1 MVSSK
6 EKLVTA
12 REVLAAGPQPQPM
25 LETVIITL
33 MHLAFYSEKVELEVY
48 VVPFHLF
55 IFLEIFFVRQRT
67 MSKIQR
73 KIKDAVIR
81 I

>member
-55 IFLEIFFVRQRT
+55 IFLEIFFFFFCEA
-67 MSKIQR
+67 
-73 KIKDAVIR
+73 KDNE
-81 I
+81 

>member
-55 IFLEIFFVRQRT
+55 FF
-67 MSKIQR
+67 
-73 KIKDAVIR
+73 
-81 I
+81 